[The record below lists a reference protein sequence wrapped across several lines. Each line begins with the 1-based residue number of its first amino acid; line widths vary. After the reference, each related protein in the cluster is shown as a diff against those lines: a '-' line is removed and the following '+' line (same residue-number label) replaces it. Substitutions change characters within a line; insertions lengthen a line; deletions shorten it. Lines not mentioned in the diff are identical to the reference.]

1 MKLKNNLFL
10 GSILSLFT
18 VFGVQGKVV
27 LPSILSDNMV
37 LQQQS
42 EVKLWGTAA
51 AGSTVT
57 VTPGWGGSY
66 TAKAGEGGEW
76 EVKLP
81 TPKAGGPYSIEF
93 SDGETTTLNNV
104 LIGEVWLCSGQSNMV
119 MTLSGFTNPVQPVN
133 KAEEIL
139 QSATSAT
146 PIRVFTLRRIRSKTE
161 MNDCTGSWGE
171 HTDRTLRKTS
181 AVAYFFAKD
190 LYERLGIPVGIIVS
204 AWGAT
209 PIEAWISPKTLSD
222 FKEIDL
228 SHLTNDKNINAQR
241 ACVLYNGMIA
251 PLRKLCIKGA
261 IWYQGENNR
270 FNPSLYE
277 RLMPALVKDWRN
289 VWQQGEFPFYYVQ
302 IAPYDY
308 EPDKQQDRSGA
319 ALREAQL
326 HSVSKIPN
334 SGMVVTLDIGEKNC
348 IHPAEKEKVGQRLA
362 AWALS
367 KTYGIE
373 GIAYGGP
380 VYRDFEVSNGK
391 IILHFD
397 TETPLRIDN
406 MESGIF
412 EISGEDK
419 IFYPAQAE
427 ISSDGKSVI
436 VSSSEVSQ
444 PVAARYGYRNYVKGC
459 LYDRDGLP
467 SSSFRTDDW
476 ESEDVT
482 YSSLSISKNDKD
494 DINIYASKGNLHI
507 DGMKKS
513 EMVYIFNPLGEV
525 VRSVRLSP
533 GNNVI
538 EGLDK
543 GVYIVNACRILL

>member
-1 MKLKNNLFL
+1 MKLNNDLLL

-42 EVKLWGTAA
+42 EVKLWGTATG
-51 AGSTVT
+51 GSTVT

-66 TAKAGEGGEW
+66 TAKAGEEGEW
-76 EVKLP
+76 EIKLP
-81 TPKAGGPYSIEF
+81 TPKAGGPYSIKF

-104 LIGEVWLCSGQSNMV
+104 LIGEVWLCSGQSNME
-119 MTLSGFTNPVQPVN
+119 MPLGGFANPVQPVN

-139 QSATSAT
+139 QSATPAT
-146 PIRVFTLRRIRSKTE
+146 PIRVFTVRHKKSRT
-161 MNDCTGSWGE
+161 MDDDCIGRWEE
-171 HTDRTLRKTS
+171 HTDRALRRTS

-190 LYERLGIPVGIIVS
+190 LYDRLGTPVGIIVS
-204 AWGAT
+204 AFSGT
-209 PIEAWISPKTLSD
+209 LIQPWISPKTLSD

-228 SHLTNDKNINAQR
+228 SHLTNDERVNARQGS
-241 ACVLYNGMIA
+241 VLYNGMIA

-261 IWYQGENNR
+261 IWYQGESNR
-270 FNPSLYE
+270 SNPSLYE

-289 VWQQGEFPFYYVQ
+289 VWEQGEFPFYYVQ

-326 HSVSKIPN
+326 HSVSQIPN

-373 GIAYGGP
+373 GISCSGP
-380 VYRDFEVSNGK
+380 VYKTFEVSGDK
-391 IILHFD
+391 ISLNFETSSKLHI
-397 TETPLRIDN
+397 ID
-406 MESGIF
+406 MEPGIF
-412 EISGEDK
+412 EIAGADK
-419 IFYPAQAE
+419 VFYPAKAE
-427 ISSDGKSVI
+427 VSEKGKDVI
-436 VSSSEVSQ
+436 VFADEVKN
-444 PVAARYGYRNYVKGC
+444 PVAVRYGYKNYVKGC
-459 LYDRDGLP
+459 LFDSEGLP
-467 SSSFRTDDW
+467 ASSFRTDNW
-476 ESEDVT
+476 
-482 YSSLSISKNDKD
+482 
-494 DINIYASKGNLHI
+494 
-507 DGMKKS
+507 
-513 EMVYIFNPLGEV
+513 
-525 VRSVRLSP
+525 
-533 GNNVI
+533 
-538 EGLDK
+538 
-543 GVYIVNACRILL
+543 

>member
-1 MKLKNNLFL
+1 MKLNNDLLL

-57 VTPGWGGSY
+57 VTPGWGESY
-66 TAKAGEGGEW
+66 TAKAEEGGEW
-76 EVKLP
+76 EAKLP
-81 TPKAGGPYSIEF
+81 TPKAGGPYSIKF

-119 MTLSGFTNPVQPVN
+119 MPLDGFVNPVQPVN

-139 QSATSAT
+139 PSATPAT

-204 AWGAT
+204 AWGGT

-241 ACVLYNGMIA
+241 GCVLYNGMIA

-270 FNPSLYE
+270 FNPFLYE

-308 EPDKQQDRSGA
+308 EPDNRQDRSGA

-326 HSVSKIPN
+326 HSMSQIPN

-373 GIAYGGP
+373 GISCSGP
-380 VYRDFEVSNGK
+380 VYKTFEVSGDK
-391 IILHFD
+391 ISLNF
-397 TETPLRIDN
+397 ETSSKLRIID
-406 MESGIF
+406 MEPGIF
-412 EISGEDK
+412 EIAGADK
-419 IFYPAQAE
+419 VFYPAKAE
-427 ISSDGKSVI
+427 VSEKGKDVI
-436 VSSSEVSQ
+436 VFADEVKN
-444 PVAARYGYRNYVKGC
+444 PVAVRYGYKNYVKGC
-459 LYDRDGLP
+459 LFDSEGLP
-467 SSSFRTDDW
+467 ASSFRTDNW
-476 ESEDVT
+476 
-482 YSSLSISKNDKD
+482 
-494 DINIYASKGNLHI
+494 
-507 DGMKKS
+507 
-513 EMVYIFNPLGEV
+513 
-525 VRSVRLSP
+525 
-533 GNNVI
+533 
-538 EGLDK
+538 
-543 GVYIVNACRILL
+543 

>member
-1 MKLKNNLFL
+1 MKLNNDLLL

-42 EVKLWGTAA
+42 EVKLWGTATG
-51 AGSTVT
+51 GSTVT
-57 VTPGWGGSY
+57 VTPGWCGSY

-104 LIGEVWLCSGQSNMV
+104 LIGEVWLCSGQSNME
-119 MTLSGFTNPVQPVN
+119 MPLGGFANPVQPVN

-139 QSATSAT
+139 QSARQTT
-146 PIRVFTLRRIRSKTE
+146 PIRVFTVRHKKSRT
-161 MNDCTGSWGE
+161 MDDDCIGRWEE
-171 HTDRTLRKTS
+171 HTDRALRRTS

-190 LYERLGIPVGIIVS
+190 LYERLGTPVGIIVS
-204 AWGAT
+204 AFSGT
-209 PIEAWISPKTLSD
+209 LIQPWISSKTLSD

-241 ACVLYNGMIA
+241 ACVLYNGMIV

-261 IWYQGENNR
+261 IWYQGESNR
-270 FNPSLYE
+270 SNPSLYE

-326 HSVSKIPN
+326 HSVSQIPN

-367 KTYGIE
+367 KTYGMK
-373 GIAYGGP
+373 GINCSGP
-380 VYRDFEVSNGK
+380 VYKTFEVLGNK
-391 IILHFD
+391 ISLNF
-397 TETPLRIDN
+397 ETFSKLRIID

-412 EISGEDK
+412 EIAGADK
-419 IFYPAQAE
+419 VFHPAKAE
-427 ISSDGKSVI
+427 VTEKGKGVI
-436 VSSSEVSQ
+436 VFANEVKN
-444 PVAARYGYRNYVKGC
+444 PVAVRYGYKNYVKGC
-459 LYDRDGLP
+459 LFDSEGLP
-467 SSSFRTDDW
+467 ASSFRTDSW
-476 ESEDVT
+476 
-482 YSSLSISKNDKD
+482 
-494 DINIYASKGNLHI
+494 
-507 DGMKKS
+507 
-513 EMVYIFNPLGEV
+513 
-525 VRSVRLSP
+525 
-533 GNNVI
+533 
-538 EGLDK
+538 
-543 GVYIVNACRILL
+543 